1 MMSKR
6 EYPRPQFC
14 RSQWQSLNGTWRFAF
29 DDEDQGL
36 SQRWYETEKG
46 EYPMEIQVPFV
57 YQSRLSGIGDRS
69 PHDIVWYKRRF
80 RPEGWE
86 PGRRVILHFGAVDYE
101 AAVFFNGQLIKEH
114 AGGNTP
120 FSVDITPFLSEK
132 PENAAEAEEN
142 TCEEKLECA
151 GTWQNLVVRV
161 YDPHSS
167 EEIPRG
173 KQYWKERPESIW
185 YTNSTGI
192 WQTVWLECVEEKHLE
207 TVRFTPHFDEG
218 KTEMEC
224 LAAGVSAEDSLEYEI
239 SYKGQRIARG
249 TLYWDANP
257 LKWEVDLVQNH
268 IFRTGFHHDEG
279 VWTPEHP
286 NLFDVRLTLRTSRG
300 EAADTVDSYFG
311 FRKIHTDK
319 GLVYLNNKPY
329 YQKLVLDQGYWPE
342 GLLTAPCDEAFK
354 KDILLAKAM
363 GFNGCR
369 KHQKTEDPRFL
380 YWADHLG
387 YLVWGECASAPVYT
401 ARAAERTM
409 KEWMEIISRDYNH
422 PCIVTWVPLNES
434 WGVPCIQHSSN
445 QQHFSLALY
454 HMLHALDSTRLVISN
469 DGWEMTETD
478 ICAIHNY
485 VHGQKDEKEKYAA
498 YRDMLSDTEKLAE
511 SRAAGRNLFA
521 GAFSYQGQPILLT
534 EFGGIG
540 FDVSGERGW
549 GYTSV
554 QNEEEFVEDYKRI
567 MKAVYAS
574 TGLRGFCYTQL
585 TDVEQEIN
593 GLYTYDRKPKADPK
607 RIREINEHFF
617 DLK

>member
-1 MMSKR
+1 MKNKR

-14 RSQWQSLNGTWRFAF
+14 RSQWQSLNGAWKFAF
-29 DDEDQGL
+29 DDEDRGM
-36 SQRWYETEKG
+36 SERWYETEKG
-46 EYPMEIQVPFV
+46 KYPMEIQVPFV
-57 YQSRLSGIGDRS
+57 YQSGLSGIGDAT

-86 PGRRVILHFGAVDYE
+86 PGRRAILHFGAVDYE
-101 AAVFFNGQLIKEH
+101 TAVFVNGRLVKEH
-114 AGGNTP
+114 EGGNTP
-120 FSVDITPFLSEK
+120 FSVDITPFLS
-132 PENAAEAEEN
+132 ADGAEQTLA
-142 TCEEKLECA
+142 
-151 GTWQNLVVRV
+151 VRV
-161 YDPHSS
+161 FDPHGS

-173 KQYWKERPESIW
+173 KQYWKDRPESIW

-192 WQTVWLECVEEKHLE
+192 WQTVWLECLEEKHLE
-207 TVRFTPHFDEG
+207 CVRFTPCFDEG
-218 KTEMEC
+218 RVRIEC
-224 LAAGVSAEDSLEYEI
+224 RAAGVSEKDRLEYGI
-239 SYKGQRIARG
+239 SYKGQEIASGFLR
-249 TLYWDANP
+249 WHANP

-286 NLFDVRLTLRTSRG
+286 NLFDVRLTLRDEQG
-300 EAADTVDSYFG
+300 EAYDLVDSYFG
-311 FRKIHTDK
+311 FRKIHTDR
-319 GLVYLNNKPY
+319 GIVYLNNRPY

-342 GLLTAPCDEAFK
+342 GLLTAPDDEALK
-354 KDILLAKAM
+354 RDILLAKDM

-401 ARAAERTM
+401 ERAAERTM
-409 KEWMEIISRDYNH
+409 REWMEIVSRDYNH
-422 PCIVTWVPLNES
+422 PCIITGVPLNES
-434 WGVPCIQHSSN
+434 WGVPHIRHN
-445 QQHFSLALY
+445 RTQQHFSQALY
-454 HMLHALDSTRLVISN
+454 HMIHALDSTRLVISN

-485 VHGQKDEKEKYAA
+485 AHGEKEETGKYAA
-498 YRDMLSDTEKLAE
+498 YREMLSDTEKLAG
-511 SRAAGRNLFA
+511 SRAAGRDLFA
-521 GAFSYQGQPILLT
+521 GTFSYQGQPILLT

-540 FDVSGERGW
+540 FDVSGEKGW

-574 TGLRGFCYTQL
+574 AALRGFCYTQL